1 MKALLDRLNELKGW
15 IISLVFVVGVLS
27 LLWGKLI
34 VLWDIGED
42 VAAIRTELEKQANKD
57 AAIDYDLRDYMCEQ
71 MGLRNKD
78 CPHFEGVQ
86 IILVAPS
93 GAAGGGP

>member
-1 MKALLDRLNELKGW
+1 MKALLDKLNEIKGW
-15 IISLVFVVGVLS
+15 IISLVFVVGVLG

-34 VLWDIGED
+34 VFWDIGED
-42 VAAIRTELEKQANKD
+42 VAAIRMELERQANKD
-57 AAIDYDLRDYMCEQ
+57 NAIDFDLRNYMCRQ
-71 MGLRNKD
+71 MDLRNED